1 MQGLRY
7 RSYVV
12 RAWTSDGGAPA
23 DARARI
29 EWIGPGIEV
38 ETRGSAAA
46 DLAAWLERAFASVDS
61 APRPRDDARDG
72 PGEDEQRAR
81 TVGFRIGDAAAV
93 NERGGD

>member
-12 RAWTSDGGAPA
+12 RTWTSDEGAPA

-29 EWIGPGIEV
+29 EWIGPGIQV
-38 ETRGSAAA
+38 ETRGSAAS

-61 APRPRDDARDG
+61 APRPRDAALDG

-81 TVGFRIGDAAAV
+81 AVGFRIGDPTAV
-93 NERGGD
+93 NEGGRD